1 MMMDREFEMIDD
13 LPVDKKGAHGNAEP
27 PNLLEGLM
35 RRWYIILVVV
45 LFYLPGTA
53 PLL

>member
-13 LPVDKKGAHGNAEP
+13 LPVDKNGGPRKCRTTEP
-27 PNLLEGLM
+27 FGGLM